1 MFSQIKIIKHNH
13 SILSV
18 FVITAA
24 AAVMVTTSAWTNAK
38 ESVHTDNKPM
48 SSMKMDGM
56 TADTMDHSKMSGMT
70 ADTMDHSKMSGMT
83 SHSMDHSKMK
93 GMSMTG
99 DTDYDFAANMRMHHQ
114 MAVDMSQAELKNG
127 KNPQMLRMAKHIIAA
142 QKKEIAV
149 LDKWLIAHKKPE
161 MKLMKSHEHSSR

>member
-48 SSMKMDGM
+48 SSMKMD
-56 TADTMDHSKMSGMT
+56 GMT